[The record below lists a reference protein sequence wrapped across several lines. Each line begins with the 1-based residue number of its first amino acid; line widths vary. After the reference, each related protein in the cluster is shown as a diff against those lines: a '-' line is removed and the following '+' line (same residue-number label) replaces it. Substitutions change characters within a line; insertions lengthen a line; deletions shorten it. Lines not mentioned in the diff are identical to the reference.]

1 MAGASGLGVQ
11 VGGAFGRVG
20 DQPLGVVVG
29 AGVGVVGVQVEVHAG
44 VAEVVLQPPPRTHPV
59 DDLRRAQVG
68 AGGEHVHLAQVIY
81 RMGAR
86 WRLENYFRYARMH
99 FDLDSHHCYASADDD
114 PHRLVPNPAKR
125 AAHLDAQAARA
136 RHDRAQGRTDAA
148 MLAARSPAPGTQ
160 TILTNPVHDAITADL
175 RAAGADL
182 AAAQQAHK
190 TIPTRVPL
198 GELHPGQQVLDVETK
213 LITHAIGAA
222 AFNTINA
229 LARDIR
235 SNRQD
240 LWMKII

>member
-114 PHRLVPNPAKR
+114 PQRLVPNPAKR
-125 AAHLDAQAARA
+125 
-136 RHDRAQGRTDAA
+136 
-148 MLAARSPAPGTQ
+148 AARSPAPGTQ

-213 LITHAIGAA
+213 LITHAISAA